1 MDEELSEVES
11 KRESGGDSSL
21 EDEID
26 TIGATTCRKRGRE
39 YRKKEESKRV
49 RRNWKKEKLEAQ
61 RERGKGKAKEKKR
74 SGETRKKYNMSSCN
88 FFFILLASVSIF
100 PSCPRKVFSQ

>member
-49 RRNWKKEKLEAQ
+49 RRNWKK
-61 RERGKGKAKEKKR
+61 
-74 SGETRKKYNMSSCN
+74 GETGSAEGKRK
-88 FFFILLASVSIF
+88 
-100 PSCPRKVFSQ
+100 RKGEREEEIGRNKKKV